1 MIENIYNNLQI
12 PKKGTPEYNEYLEY
26 LKERGKKIKE
36 KKWGELSL
44 ALSEKYGEEYAAPI
58 VKELRE
64 LQSMFTERNA
74 IWMANLYDP
83 KIGGFYCSN
92 SARDNDE
99 FLPDIETTYV
109 VSCFMES
116 SGMSEMYGN
125 NWVNA
130 LPDWLKKKI
139 GDYVYSCQDEDGFFY
154 NIQWPKKFILEE
166 AAIRQPRVTRD
177 LGAALYVLK
186 KLGITP
192 RYSTEIK
199 KEKSD
204 KKSDEP
210 RLLSQFD
217 SPEAFREYMRKIE
230 EEIAPMDADQRAA
243 RFYYY
248 GNMFQSITAH
258 LNADEQIKKIFID
271 FLEKYQNEKTGM
283 WSDVLV
289 YNATNGLHKIADIA
303 NKIGYKLR
311 YVDEMVDTVMALISK
326 TAEEYPVAGGV
337 YIYNAWSCL
346 SYIYENILRFGDG
359 SEEERLAK
367 KEAIKKRVLK
377 NAPTLI
383 RVAAEQLKVFERED
397 GSFSYGHKS
406 YGTATGCPLRIAGLV
421 EGDIGGNVL
430 SINAV
435 RRSIL
440 AALEL
445 SDYMVPI
452 FSEYERVLFMN
463 IVEKLNFTAE
473 NDRGDI

>member
-1 MIENIYNNLQI
+1 MDNVTNPDMII
-12 PKKGTPEYNEYLEY
+12 PDKNSPEYLNY
-26 LKERGKKIKE
+26 LKERGEKIKE

-64 LQSMFTERNA
+64 LQGMFTERNA

-83 KIGGFYCSN
+83 KIGGWYWSN
-92 SARDNDE
+92 SARDNDG
-99 FLPDIETTYV
+99 FLPDIEDTYTV
-109 VSCFMES
+109 MCFLES
-116 SGMSEMYGN
+116 SGMSEMYGGK
-125 NWVNA
+125 WENA
-130 LPDWLKKKI
+130 LPDWLKKKV
-139 GDYVYSCQDEDGFFY
+139 GDYIYNLQDEDGFFY
-154 NIQWPKKFILEE
+154 NIQWPKPFIFEDPLR
-166 AAIRQPRVTRD
+166 RQPRITRD
-177 LGAALYVLK
+177 LGSAKYILR

-192 RYSTEIK
+192 KYSTEPKREEK
-199 KEKSD
+199 KEQT
-204 KKSDEP
+204 P
-210 RLLSQFD
+210 HMLTQFD

-367 KEAIKKRVLK
+367 KEAIKKRILK
-377 NAPTLI
+377 NAPALI
-383 RVAAEQLKVFERED
+383 KVAAEQLKVFERED

-463 IVEKLNFTAE
+463 IVEKLNSTAE
-473 NDRGDI
+473 NGRGDV